1 MLPTRDDILTARD
14 LVRPHLRRTPCID
27 FRLPS
32 GDVVAL
38 KLELLQHSGSFKPRG
53 AFATV
58 LSQASPPELLVAAS
72 GGNHG
77 LAVAHVGRQLGIP
90 ASIFVPSNAPGT
102 KVARLRSY
110 GARVHQVGATYAE
123 ALDASA
129 DEAKKPGALAVHAY
143 DAIGTVTGQATIGVE
158 ISEQSSPDTIL
169 VAVGGGGLMGG
180 VASWFRGNVGIVGV
194 EPTTCNALAAAYEQG
209 GPAAVTPSGI
219 AADSLGASVLGDLAW
234 EAAQAADV
242 ASVLVSDEHIA
253 AARDLLWRE
262 LRVAAEPGGATALA
276 ALLSGAYT
284 PSYRERITVIVCGGN
299 TDPGDL
305 PLD

>member
-1 MLPTRDDILTARD
+1 MVPTRDDILTARD
-14 LVRPHLRRTPCID
+14 LVRPHLRRTPCMD
-27 FRLPS
+27 YRLPS

-58 LSQASPPELLVAAS
+58 LSQPSPPELLVAAS

-77 LAVAHVGRQLGIP
+77 LAVAHVGRKLGIP
-90 ASIFVPSNAPGT
+90 ASIFVPSNAPET

-110 GARVHQVGATYAE
+110 GAQVHQAGATYAE
-123 ALDASA
+123 ALAASA
-129 DEAKKPGALAVHAY
+129 DEAGRPGALAVHAY

-158 ISEQSSPDTIL
+158 IAEQSSPDTVL

-180 VASWFRGNVGIVGV
+180 VASWFRGNVNIVGV
-194 EPTTCNALAAAYEQG
+194 EPRTCNTLAEALEHG
-209 GPAAVTPSGI
+209 GPTTVDPSGI
-219 AADSLGASVLGDLAW
+219 AADSLGASRLGGLAW
-234 EAAQAADV
+234 EAAEAADV
-242 ASVLVSDEHIA
+242 TSVLVSDEDIA
-253 AARDLLWRE
+253 TARELLWRE
-262 LRVAAEPGGATALA
+262 LRLAAEPGGATALA
-276 ALLSGAYT
+276 ALLSGAYA
-284 PSYRERITVIVCGGN
+284 PAYRERITVIVCGGN